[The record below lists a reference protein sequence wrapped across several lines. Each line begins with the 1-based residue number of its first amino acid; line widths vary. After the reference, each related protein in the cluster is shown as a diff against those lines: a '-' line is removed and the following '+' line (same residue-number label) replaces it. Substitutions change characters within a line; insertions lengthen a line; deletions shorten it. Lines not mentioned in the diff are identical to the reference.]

1 MARRERIFLDGFTA
15 IPELNGVYVQGDPKV
30 IIGDRPVYWKDN
42 HFFLYHNAQLRR
54 YHLSPRRDGDGTDLF
69 GHAYQFQQR
78 GVAVSTDTPTV
89 WREARPDGSWKTIL
103 VKTRIDSGDGR
114 WAPVEPP
121 PELLHQFAESVAAAR
136 ARQQEQEL
144 LAQQQAEQKRLLEA
158 ERDKEREAARQKTF
172 AEWRDH
178 GPPPV
183 NGLKPKIEEG
193 KVRKE
198 TLKRKKTSA
207 ESTSGGIKSRRMYFS
222 TDLQTAQ
229 KKYFRWKRMM
239 KRKNLRCPK
248 IRRNTSDLAVFKELM
263 ISKVYQPFKGSG
275 VLDCFVAKAGDSLLD
290 VGGNVGLACWSY
302 WHFNQVRKGDCYEP
316 SRGCKSGITKNLK
329 ALNLNGCAFQY
340 HDCGVGTE
348 NAEAPFVDTTNCS
361 RGGSS
366 RSSLAEFARRMR
378 KGADTYTVQI
388 KCFQDILQDHTVVKM
403 DCEGSELKILAT
415 EWHWNK
421 VRLLAVEISV
431 ILLRKEHPDGS
442 GWTQF
447 NAILHCLRRGGF
459 TLAKLD
465 PRVFKVEYWNPS
477 TKERSFQSDAICW
490 FARTT
495 LPDPTPPNM
504 TQYTKWWDFDRL
516 MKESLKVLSAKRK
529 VVFGI
534 PLHGDKSQ
542 CQAQVIVAVGVGV
555 SAAALSRG
563 LDCKTVWR
571 DGADFWG

>member
-1 MARRERIFLDGFTA
+1 MNWRCREYFSVPLGGTGRSMPSSSPSLLKQPLVMPSISTAFGTVGESFSVVKQCLLSQHPAFRFRIFLDGFTA

-207 ESTSGGIKSRRMYFS
+207 ESTSGENWIKNRSIPPYLFIPPY
-222 TDLQTAQ
+222 L
-229 KKYFRWKRMM
+229 
-239 KRKNLRCPK
+239 
-248 IRRNTSDLAVFKELM
+248 
-263 ISKVYQPFKGSG
+263 
-275 VLDCFVAKAGDSLLD
+275 
-290 VGGNVGLACWSY
+290 
-302 WHFNQVRKGDCYEP
+302 
-316 SRGCKSGITKNLK
+316 
-329 ALNLNGCAFQY
+329 
-340 HDCGVGTE
+340 
-348 NAEAPFVDTTNCS
+348 
-361 RGGSS
+361 SS
-366 RSSLAEFARRMR
+366 
-378 KGADTYTVQI
+378 
-388 KCFQDILQDHTVVKM
+388 
-403 DCEGSELKILAT
+403 
-415 EWHWNK
+415 
-421 VRLLAVEISV
+421 
-431 ILLRKEHPDGS
+431 
-442 GWTQF
+442 
-447 NAILHCLRRGGF
+447 
-459 TLAKLD
+459 
-465 PRVFKVEYWNPS
+465 
-477 TKERSFQSDAICW
+477 
-490 FARTT
+490 
-495 LPDPTPPNM
+495 
-504 TQYTKWWDFDRL
+504 
-516 MKESLKVLSAKRK
+516 
-529 VVFGI
+529 
-534 PLHGDKSQ
+534 
-542 CQAQVIVAVGVGV
+542 
-555 SAAALSRG
+555 
-563 LDCKTVWR
+563 
-571 DGADFWG
+571 